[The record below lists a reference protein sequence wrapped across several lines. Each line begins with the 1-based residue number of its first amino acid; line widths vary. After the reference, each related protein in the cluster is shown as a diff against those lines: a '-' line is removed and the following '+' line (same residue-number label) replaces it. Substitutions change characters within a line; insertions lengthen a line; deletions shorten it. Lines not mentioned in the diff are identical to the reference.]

1 MLCLISGRPTGQ
13 GWVSFMP
20 LFTFLALPFPQSLTL
35 SRKGSTGA
43 ELMAAL
49 LLTARP
55 QELVTFE
62 DVAVYLTK
70 EEWEHLGPAQ
80 RRLYRDVMLENY
92 ENVVS
97 LGFPVS
103 KPDLISQ
110 LEQGEVPCLPDL
122 PRTEV
127 PEIHGGP
134 LLLAAVGGLDQ

>member
-1 MLCLISGRPTGQ
+1 
-13 GWVSFMP
+13 
-20 LFTFLALPFPQSLTL
+20 
-35 SRKGSTGA
+35 
-43 ELMAAL
+43 MAAL

-62 DVAVYLTK
+62 DVVVYLTK
-70 EEWEHLGPAQ
+70 EEWGQLGPAQ

-103 KPDLISQ
+103 KPDLIFQ
-110 LEQGEVPCLPDL
+110 LERGEVPCLPDL

-127 PEIHGGP
+127 QEIHGGP
-134 LLLAAVGGLDQ
+134 RLLVHSEWARPTRKRVLQNILERSRKCPRRERGARRRTL